1 MGEQDE
7 LFRKDLSLQERFCKM
22 KRLGPLVNRVK
33 RLNDKRFANI
43 IYILVL
49 AFALLELVAWMP
61 TFYIPAD
68 AESLRSYGND
78 ISTEFLLPYFYE
90 KGVQFGK
97 DIIFSYG
104 PLGFIKY
111 SKYHP
116 STYHWM
122 LFGQILLSIIFV
134 ASTWRLIQKDRGNF
148 LVLLMG
154 MFLCLVIMIMLARR
168 SFPLDS
174 FLLSFII
181 LLVISFYFVEG
192 RKISITYLSLLFAS
206 ALTTLIK
213 VSLFSVVFT
222 VILII
227 SISEIFDKKRL
238 PLSIFLF
245 LGAFL
250 LLWVISKQNLL
261 NLFEYLKGL
270 SHVVGGYTDAMSNG
284 VVGRHRLIEIIL
296 YCLSGSLLIILLLF
310 ILKPKKRLLNLLP
323 ISAITLI
330 LFVIFKH
337 SFVRH
342 DTHHAPEASFML
354 IFFLFILVALSRG
367 FNLKNIA
374 VKIFYIYAAIS
385 IVAGVYILNKNIGI
399 KYSNQLQHLKRQIE
413 GVKLVVQGVDFKQ
426 DFVAEREAI
435 KKLFWVP
442 VIDESVD
449 LYPDNLSILIGAD
462 LHYKPRPAILSLGA
476 YTSYLARLDAEHLRD
491 NDAPQ
496 IILFRVET
504 IDERYPSID
513 DSLSWPEIWTKY
525 RLEGKTDEADEYLIL
540 RRSSTPSSYSIVKV
554 KELDTKF
561 GDLISTPDINGLIW
575 AEIEIKHTLIG
586 RLMRYLFK
594 LPRLYVRVNLMDGQE
609 KRFRIIPEM
618 VRTGFLLSPLV
629 EDNKDFT
636 ELMKKDRNLIRRK
649 SIQGISLMIENW
661 GNLSSKSSVS
671 FSESSVFFSDD
682 IKVRYYKINLQ

>member
-1 MGEQDE
+1 MN
-7 LFRKDLSLQERFCKM
+7 R
-22 KRLGPLVNRVK
+22 LVNGFK
-33 RLNDKRFANI
+33 RLNDKRFANM

-61 TFYIPAD
+61 TFYIPSD
-68 AESLRSYGND
+68 AKSLSQFRID
-78 ISTEFLLPYFYE
+78 FSTEFLIPYFFE
-90 KGVQFGK
+90 KGAQFGK

-116 STYHWM
+116 ATYHWM

-134 ASTWRLIQKDRGNF
+134 ASTWRLIPKDRGNF
-148 LVLLMG
+148 FVLLMG
-154 MFLCLVIMIMLARR
+154 MFLCSVIMIMLARR
-168 SFPLDS
+168 AFPQDS

-181 LLVISFYFVEG
+181 LSVISFYFVEG
-192 RKISITYLSLLFAS
+192 RKISVTYLSLLFAS

-250 LLWVISKQNLL
+250 LLWVISKQNVL

-284 VVGRHRLIEIIL
+284 APRGDRLIAIIL
-296 YCLSGSLLIILLLF
+296 YCLSGSLLIVFLFF

-342 DTHHAPEASFML
+342 DTHHATEASSML
-354 IFFLFILVALSRG
+354 IFLVFILVALSRN
-367 FNLKNIA
+367 FNLKDIA
-374 VKIFYIYAAIS
+374 VKIFCIYVLIS
-385 IVAGVYILNKNIGI
+385 VIAGFYILNKCVGM
-399 KYSNQLQHLKRQIE
+399 KYSNQLKHLKGQIE
-413 GVKLVVQGVDFKQ
+413 GIKLVVQGTNFRQ
-426 DFVAEREAI
+426 DFVAEKEAI
-435 KKLFWVP
+435 KKLSCLP

-449 LYPDNLSILIGAD
+449 LYPDNLSIVIGAD
-462 LHYKPRPAILSLGA
+462 LHYKPRPAIISHGA
-476 YTSYLARLDAEHLRD
+476 YASYLSRLDAEHLKG

-496 IILFRVET
+496 VILFWVAT
-504 IDERYPSID
+504 IDGRYPSID

-525 RLEGKTDEADEYLIL
+525 RLDGKTNEYLIL
-540 RRSSTPSSYSIVKV
+540 RRSNTPSSYSIVKV
-554 KELDTKF
+554 KELDAKF
-561 GDLISTPDINGLIW
+561 GDIISTPDINGLIW

-586 RLMRYLFK
+586 RLMRFLFK

-609 KRFRIIPEM
+609 KMFRIIPEM

-629 EDNKDFT
+629 EYNKDFN
-636 ELMKKDRNLIRRK
+636 ELMEKDQNLIRRK
-649 SIQGISLMIENW
+649 SIRAISLMIENW
-661 GNLSSKSSVS
+661 WNLCSKSC
-671 FSESSVFFSDD
+671 VFFSDD